1 MGALFAK
8 LEAVLANVLLA
19 VIVFLVFIAGVMRW
33 FGLPLVWSVDLAQL
47 LFVWVSFLGA
57 DMALR
62 KRAHIGIDYLVRRL
76 PGRARV
82 VLDVLLALVCVA
94 FLGTMAVLGYRLT
107 LMNIERL
114 FGDSGIPYAWVTIA
128 VPAGCVLLGLTMIG
142 QIVAALRSLRGES
155 QPIFA
160 ADPRVE
166 IEEIVP

>member
-1 MGALFAK
+1 MGAVFLKAEG
-8 LEAVLANVLLA
+8 LLAGALLA

-33 FGLPLVWSVDLAQL
+33 FGHPLVWSVDLAQL

-76 PGRARV
+76 PARGRVAVDV
-82 VLDVLLALVCVA
+82 VLAVVCLG
-94 FLGTMAVLGYRLT
+94 FLGVMAVMGYRLT
-107 LMNIERL
+107 MLNIERL
-114 FGDSGIPYAWVTIA
+114 FGDSGIPYALVTIA
-128 VPAGCVLLGLTMIG
+128 VPAGCILLGITLL
-142 QIVAALRSLRGES
+142 QQLVQALRSLRRRP

-160 ADPRVE
+160 AEVDH

>member
-1 MGALFAK
+1 MGAVFLKAEG
-8 LEAVLANVLLA
+8 LLAGALLA

-76 PGRARV
+76 PMRARV
-82 VLDVLLALVCVA
+82 VVDLALAAVCVA
-94 FLGTMAVLGYRLT
+94 FLGIMAVMGYRLT
-107 LMNIERL
+107 MLNIERL
-114 FGDSGIPYAWVTIA
+114 FGDSGIPYALVTIA
-128 VPAGCVLLGLTMIG
+128 VPVGCILLGLTLL
-142 QIVAALRSLRGES
+142 QQVVAALRSLRRRPH
-155 QPIFA
+155 PIFA
-160 ADPRVE
+160 TEAVDH